1 MTKIDTNYHVPVLL
15 QESIEG
21 LALSG
26 DSVVVDVTFGGGGH
40 AASILTKISDQG
52 FLYAFDQDVDAVP
65 NAFNVSNF
73 KLIQANFR
81 FLKNYLAAEGRQSVN
96 AILAD
101 IGVSSHQFD
110 AEQRGFSFRA
120 TAALDMRM
128 NQRSG
133 RTAAVLLNEASE
145 EELLR
150 VFNEYSDINNVFR
163 LVQALV
169 RQRTIKPFET
179 TEDLLEVARNLAPK
193 NKEHKYLAQ
202 VFQALRIEVNDEIGA
217 LKKLLLDATEVLQK
231 GGRIAVISYHS
242 IEDRIVKNYFKKGDF
257 EGRET
262 KDFFGN
268 RVRPFVEINRHP
280 LVPSEEEVE
289 KNNRARSAKLRIAE
303 RV

>member
-65 NAFNVSNF
+65 NAFNASNF

-120 TAALDMRM
+120 AAALDMRM

>member
-65 NAFNVSNF
+65 NAFNASNF

-81 FLKNYLAAEGRQSVN
+81 FLKNYLVAEGRQSVD

-120 TAALDMRM
+120 AAALDMRM